1 MRTFLGILV
10 GIVVALGV
18 QSAVDL
24 LSNMIWPAAITDM
37 WDARQV
43 SEAMAARPIGAL
55 LFNVAAYF
63 LGGLAGGW
71 VARRIARAGWATWV
85 PAGLLAAMA
94 LLIGFSFP
102 LPTWTL
108 FANFAAPLVG
118 GLIARHLGA
127 DPASPADEAPTD
139 AAPR

>member
-1 MRTFLGILV
+1 
-10 GIVVALGV
+10 
-18 QSAVDL
+18 
-24 LSNMIWPAAITDM
+24 M

-43 SEAMAARPIGAL
+43 SEAIAARPIGAL
-55 LFNVAAYF
+55 LFSVAAYF

-71 VARRIARAGWATWV
+71 LARRIARAGWVAWV

-108 FANFAAPLVG
+108 FATFAAPLVG

-127 DPASPADEAPTD
+127 DPAPPAAEAPGD
-139 AAPR
+139 VEAR